1 MKGFGILFICL
12 LVVGSSC
19 FAQNIDKKD
28 VPTQVMNAFKS
39 KYSNVNKQAW
49 EMKEDIYQVMF
60 KQGEHIGLAKFDK
73 ERNWIQTNHRIRPDE
88 FPKTSLDQ
96 VRKHYPRYKIEKVYS
111 VETAKGQ
118 SFFTL
123 ELEKELE
130 EIEVSIYPDGR
141 ISATGDLDEDEI
153 EDEDEELED

>member
-19 FAQNIDKKD
+19 FAQNINKKD
-28 VPTQVMNAFKS
+28 VPTNVMEAFKN
-39 KYSNVNKQAW
+39 KIPNVSKQAW
-49 EMKEDIYQVMF
+49 EMKEGVYQVMF

-73 ERNWIQTNHRIRPDE
+73 QGNWIETNHRIRPDE
-88 FPKTSLDQ
+88 FPKSSLDL
-96 VRKHYPRYKIEKVYS
+96 VRKHFPRYKIEKVYR

-130 EIEVSIYPDGR
+130 EIEVTLHPDGR

-153 EDEDEELED
+153 ENEDDELED